1 MKVSMLFDIMR
12 WEERAILKSL
22 QDRNVEV
29 QLLNVKDM
37 NLNLEKSNYDFG
49 DISLQRSTE
58 IIKRCNIHEYCKVET
73 HSAHRISIHIRVHHK
88 EEPQSLAVFYQLY
101 LLYVNIHLLFTIHYY
116 YIISITMNPN
126 NAVSALPEF
135 HYITGL

>member
-49 DISLQRSTE
+49 DI
-58 IIKRCNIHEYCKVET
+58 
-73 HSAHRISIHIRVHHK
+73 
-88 EEPQSLAVFYQLY
+88 
-101 LLYVNIHLLFTIHYY
+101 
-116 YIISITMNPN
+116 
-126 NAVSALPEF
+126 
-135 HYITGL
+135 